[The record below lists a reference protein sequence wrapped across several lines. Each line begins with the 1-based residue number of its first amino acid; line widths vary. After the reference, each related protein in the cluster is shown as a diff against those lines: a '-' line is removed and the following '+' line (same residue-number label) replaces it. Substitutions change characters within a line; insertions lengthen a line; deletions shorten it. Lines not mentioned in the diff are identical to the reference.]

1 MASRAF
7 KDINLSFKR
16 HPVTNDVVVI
26 RDEDAIKRSVK
37 NIIFT
42 ILGEKPF
49 NPNFGS
55 VINDSLFELNTSLNE
70 IRIADEINSS
80 LLNHEPRIA
89 NIDAT
94 VEIMPDSNEM
104 NCTVQYDIV
113 GIPAPTQTVD
123 VLLFPASCLLYTSPS
138 PRDLV
143 ISRMPSSA

>member
-16 HPVTNDVVVI
+16 HPVTNDVVAI

-49 NPNFGS
+49 EPLFGS
-55 VINDSLFELNTSLNE
+55 VINDALFDLSTNLSQVAV
-70 IRIADEINSS
+70 ADEITSS

-89 NIDAT
+89 DIDVT
-94 VEIMPDSNEM
+94 VTVAPDTNEM
-104 NCTVQYDIV
+104 NCTVQYDIT
-113 GIPAPTQTVD
+113 GIPAPTQEVD
-123 VLLFPASCLLYTSPS
+123 VLLFPA
-138 PRDLV
+138 RV
-143 ISRMPSSA
+143 

>member
-16 HPVTNDVVVI
+16 HPVTNDVVTI

-49 NPNFGS
+49 IPLFGS
-55 VINDSLFELNTSLNE
+55 VINESLFDLNTNLSE
-70 IRIADEINSS
+70 IRITDEIKSS
-80 LLNHEPRIA
+80 LLNYEPRID
-89 NIDAT
+89 NIDVT
-94 VEIMPDSNEM
+94 VEIYPDSNEL

-113 GIPAPTQTVD
+113 GIPAPTQQVD
-123 VLLFPASCLLYTSPS
+123 VLLFPA
-138 PRDLV
+138 RV
-143 ISRMPSSA
+143 

>member
-49 NPNFGS
+49 IPLFGS
-55 VINDSLFELNTSLNE
+55 VINESLFDLNTNLSE
-70 IRIADEINSS
+70 VRISDEIKSS
-80 LLNHEPRIA
+80 LLNYEPRID
-89 NIDAT
+89 NVIVYVT
-94 VEIMPDSNEM
+94 VSPDSNEM
-104 NCTVQYDIV
+104 NATIQYDII
-113 GIPAPTQTVD
+113 GMASPSQTVD
-123 VLLFPASCLLYTSPS
+123 VLLFPA
-138 PRDLV
+138 RV
-143 ISRMPSSA
+143 

>member
-1 MASRAF
+1 MAARAF

-49 NPNFGS
+49 EPDFGS
-55 VINDSLFELNTSLNE
+55 VMNQSLFDLNTNLSE
-70 IRIADEINSS
+70 IRVSDEIKAS
-80 LLNHEPRIA
+80 LDNYEPRIN
-89 NIDAT
+89 NIDVSVSILA
-94 VEIMPDSNEM
+94 DSNEM

-123 VLLFPASCLLYTSPS
+123 VLLFPA
-138 PRDLV
+138 RV
-143 ISRMPSSA
+143 

>member
-16 HPVTNDVVVI
+16 HPVTNDVVTI

-49 NPNFGS
+49 EPTFGS

-70 IRIADEINSS
+70 MKVSDEIKQS
-80 LLNHEPRIA
+80 LLNYEPRID
-89 NIDAT
+89 NIVIT
-94 VEIMPDSNEM
+94 TSIYSDSNEL

-123 VLLFPASCLLYTSPS
+123 VLLFPA
-138 PRDLV
+138 RV
-143 ISRMPSSA
+143 